1 MTPALQFALHGVG
14 AEASL
19 NLQDL
24 GEVLFLQITGLHLHS
39 QVGQMKV
46 TSSPLLPSKLSH
58 PGLRSV
64 SLIFLHNTESI
75 LHGGTHWGSWSW
87 PRVPTP
93 RSWRGEPP
101 AQPRLCSLRP
111 RRSPAPTALISYYW
125 ERQAFQ
131 FTSNAF
137 FACQ

>member
-64 SLIFLHNTESI
+64 SLNISLTMPRAYFTGGPSGAPGVGLGFQHLAVGGES
-75 LHGGTHWGSWSW
+75 LLLNQDYAVFGHGVH
-87 PRVPTP
+87 
-93 RSWRGEPP
+93 
-101 AQPRLCSLRP
+101 LLLRH
-111 RRSPAPTALISYYW
+111 
-125 ERQAFQ
+125 
-131 FTSNAF
+131 
-137 FACQ
+137 

>member
-64 SLIFLHNTESI
+64 SLIFLSQYREHTSRGDPLELLELASGSNTSQLEGRAS
-75 LHGGTHWGSWSW
+75 
-87 PRVPTP
+87 
-93 RSWRGEPP
+93 
-101 AQPRLCSLRP
+101 CSTKTMQ
-111 RRSPAPTALISYYW
+111 SSATAFTCSYGI
-125 ERQAFQ
+125 
-131 FTSNAF
+131 N
-137 FACQ
+137 